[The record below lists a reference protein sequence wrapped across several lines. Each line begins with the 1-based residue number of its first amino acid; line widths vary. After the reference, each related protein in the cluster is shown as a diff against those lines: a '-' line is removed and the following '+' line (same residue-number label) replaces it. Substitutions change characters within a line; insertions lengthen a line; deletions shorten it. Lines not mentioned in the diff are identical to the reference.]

1 MAQFPRTAGPV
12 GLAAPSRSD
21 MAEVT
26 EILCPSCHKPNV
38 PRAKFCA
45 YCRADMVLNN
55 DAPTDN
61 RRYRIT
67 RVIKAGGQGAVYEGV
82 DEAGKV
88 YAIKEMLDKFTDMR
102 ERSEAV
108 ERFNDEAVM
117 LQGLTHP
124 RIPRVYSHFTDN
136 HAAYNRPQ
144 DEKRHYLTMEFVR
157 GEDLEQIA
165 EREGRIDERRV
176 LEWADQ
182 ICDVLDYLHGK
193 GFVYRDM
200 KPSNVMIEQG
210 GGVKVVDFGIAK
222 LFKPTERGTQ
232 IGTPG
237 YAPPEQYQGL
247 ATPQSD
253 VYALGATLHHL
264 LTGLDPTERKPFDYP
279 PVNSVAPAVSQR
291 TSDAIARAVQFKAED
306 RYADIREFWDALI
319 PGRTARPAQV
329 RVAPSTR
336 RIEQPAA
343 APKVAGTPVQVGA
356 PAPTPARQAAPPA
369 PASARQV
376 PAPAPTR
383 QAPAPAPARPAP
395 PRVQP
400 RRGFFATIGAA
411 IASFVRLVLTLAVV
425 VAIGVGAYVYFQRPA
440 WAEPYVGPVLDI
452 LPGQATPAPTP
463 GTVITSRPVTYEL
476 RVTLPAGSDAE
487 TIRRAFDEAF
497 LAAARAEY
505 GPSTQVNPNVPLSY
519 VGGQPAQI
527 AEENGQATY
536 SVQVQGFIYTL

>member
-1 MAQFPRTAGPV
+1 
-12 GLAAPSRSD
+12 

-26 EILCPSCHKPNV
+26 QILCPNCHKANV
-38 PRAKFCA
+38 RRAKFCA

-55 DAPTDN
+55 DAPTDD
-61 RRYRIT
+61 RRYVIT
-67 RVIKAGGQGAVYEGV
+67 RVIKAGGQGAVYEGI
-82 DEAGKV
+82 DEGGKV
-88 YAIKEMLDKFTDMR
+88 YAIKEMLDKFTDQA

-136 HAAYNRPQ
+136 HAAYNRPE
-144 DEKRHYLTMEFVR
+144 DEKRHYLTMEFIR

-182 ICDVLDYLHGK
+182 ICDVLDYLHDK
-193 GFVYRDM
+193 GLIYRDM
-200 KPSNVMIEQG
+200 KPSNVMIERG

-279 PVNSVAPAVSQR
+279 PVRDVVPAVSQR
-291 TSDAIARAVQFKAED
+291 TSDAIARAVQFKVDD
-306 RYADIREFWDALI
+306 RYASIREFWDALI
-319 PGRTARPAQV
+319 PGRTPQPGQV

-343 APKVAGTPVQVGA
+343 AQVA
-356 PAPTPARQAAPPA
+356 TPARPQPAPP
-369 PASARQV
+369 PRPQ
-376 PAPAPTR
+376 
-383 QAPAPAPARPAP
+383 QPARPQPAP
-395 PRVQP
+395 PTAPQRPQAQP
-400 RRGFFATIGAA
+400 RRGFFATLWA
-411 IASFVRLVLTLAVV
+411 FVLGVLRTLLTLAIVG
-425 VAIGVGAYVYFQRPA
+425 AIGVGAYAYFYRPA
-440 WAEPYVGPVLDI
+440 WAEPYIGPI
-452 LPGQATPAPTP
+452 LELIPTASPGGSAPGPAATSQL
-463 GTVITSRPVTYEL
+463 VSFDLE
-476 RVTLPAGSDAE
+476 VTLPEGESDAFV
-487 TIRRAFDEAF
+487 RQAF
-497 LAAARAEY
+497 LSQFAARAREEF
-505 GPSTQVNPNVPLSY
+505 GDDVQVNTNIPPTY
-519 VGGQPAQI
+519 VGGQPI
-527 AEENGQATY
+527 AAEPVNGQVTY
-536 SVQVQGFIYTL
+536 RVRMQGYIYTP